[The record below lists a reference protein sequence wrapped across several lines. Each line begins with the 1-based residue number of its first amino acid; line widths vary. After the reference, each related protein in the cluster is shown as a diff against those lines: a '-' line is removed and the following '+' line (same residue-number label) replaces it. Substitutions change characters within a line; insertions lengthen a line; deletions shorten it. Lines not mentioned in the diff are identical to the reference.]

1 MGTHRVSQEEKKLIK
16 KKEGGEGGGGG
27 GALEDLGPILG
38 LAPPLEALTVVIPRT
53 LAGLDPTLRDLLEY
67 SCKGGKKKSFSH
79 LECSQTVKGIFSLS
93 SLSLSRLLETASKRI
108 RQPNWVQ
115 TSKDRCFPH

>member
-1 MGTHRVSQEEKKLIK
+1 V
-16 KKEGGEGGGGG
+16 
-27 GALEDLGPILG
+27 ALGDLGPILG
-38 LAPPLEALTVVIPRT
+38 LAPPLEALIVVNPRT
-53 LAGLDPTLRDLLEY
+53 LAGPDPTLRDLLEY

-93 SLSLSRLLETASKRI
+93 SLVSPSLSRLLETASKRI